1 VSVQRFIDRLTWS
14 NLSISG
20 KVRAIFAGLMVVIGL
35 ITLAAFVVVG
45 AIRSQLQQTV
55 STAVEMREL
64 TQDMRLAVETME
76 GLESRMAD
84 AISQPGF
91 VRDVPQIAAD
101 HAALADSVLEN
112 SDRVSQLS
120 EDLSAR
126 ASVAGIEAERKD
138 LGLYIAILQ
147 DSFTLIYKE
156 AQNLAAPETGA
167 TAIFGVQGDQLE
179 ALTLQQGNT
188 DLIGQ
193 MILLR
198 SLERSLNTRGDFQ
211 DLMAFHEAADAYLQ
225 IYQGSIPAA
234 QQVDEIPAALETYRQ
249 QADTV
254 KELFD
259 ELEQSRAGY
268 ARLLN
273 DSRNSVG
280 RMNTIA
286 QGQAEEAV
294 RVVERILAGA
304 RIGILIWSAL
314 VLFIGLL
321 LAVLFIRYARRTV
334 DDLLSTAGHLV
345 EGDFQARAT
354 TSSHDEF
361 GQLAASLNSL
371 GEELNGLVTGLEQR
385 VGERTR
391 DLSITAE
398 IGRAIVK
405 QQRPRDLMNEVVE
418 LIRRRF
424 DFYHAQVF
432 LVDDDGRNAKLAAST
447 GSVGRELLAR
457 QHALPVGSQSVIG
470 QVTAQSEP
478 VIALDTDT
486 SNVHR
491 RNELLPD
498 TRSEMA
504 LPMRIGDRVVGALD
518 VQSVAPNAF
527 DEEDVAVFQI
537 IADDLAIAWENAKL
551 YIQLEEAMQ
560 RIQYLERQM
569 TADAWQDFRL
579 SRKDAPLSYQLGGDR
594 IEPRGGSTPEPMQHA
609 IQMGSVITEDEGSD
623 EINLAIPIRVRG
635 EVIGAFGFGG
645 EALRG
650 LSEDDVSLVTAV
662 VDRVG
667 LTLEN
672 LRLIEQTA
680 RRAEHEQIINEITA
694 KIVGSTDV
702 NHILQTTVQ
711 ELGRVLKAPQTSVQ
725 LVQENMGNNNE

>member
-1 VSVQRFIDRLTWS
+1 VQRLFDRFTWS

-20 KVRAIFAGLMVVIGL
+20 KVRAIFAGQMVVIGL
-35 ITLAAFVVVG
+35 ITLAAFVIIG
-45 AIRSQLQQTV
+45 AIRTQLQQTV

-64 TQDMRLAVETME
+64 TQDMRLAVERME
-76 GLESRMAD
+76 SLEARLAD
-84 AISQPGF
+84 AVSQPNF
-91 VRDVPQIAAD
+91 AQVAPQIAED

-112 SDRVSQLS
+112 AERVSQISDGLS
-120 EDLSAR
+120 DR
-126 ASVAGIEAERKD
+126 ASVYGIKLERES
-138 LGLYIAILQ
+138 LEGYIPSLE
-147 DSFTLIYKE
+147 DSFTLTLTRAE
-156 AQNLAAPETGA
+156 DLASPETGA
-167 TAIFGVQGDQLE
+167 AAAFTAGGDRLE
-179 ALTLQQGNT
+179 ALTLSQGNT

-198 SLERSLNTRGDFQ
+198 SLERSLNARGNAQ
-211 DLMAFHEAADAYLQ
+211 DLEQFQEAADAYLQ
-225 IYQGSIPAA
+225 IYQESIPAV
-234 QQVDEIPAALETYRQ
+234 QRIDQIPVSVETYRQ
-249 QADTV
+249 QADEV
-254 KELFD
+254 VQLFAGVVR
-259 ELEQSRAGY
+259 SRQTYAGF
-268 ARLLN
+268 LN
-273 DSRNSVG
+273 YSRNSVG
-280 RMNTIA
+280 RMNTIG
-286 QGQAEEAV
+286 QGQAQSAV
-294 RVVERILAGA
+294 QTVERTLAGA
-304 RIGILIWSAL
+304 RVGILIWSGL
-314 VLFIGLL
+314 VFVIGLL
-321 LAVLFIRYARRTV
+321 LAVLFVRYAKRTV

-345 EGDFQARAT
+345 EGDFQTRAVT
-354 TSSHDEF
+354 ASQDEF
-361 GQLAASLNSL
+361 GQLATGLNTL
-371 GEELNGLVTGLEQR
+371 GEELDGLVTGLEQR

-398 IGRAIVK
+398 IGRVIVK
-405 QQRPRDLMNEVVE
+405 QQRPRELMNEVVE
-418 LIRRRF
+418 LIRQRF

-470 QVTAQSEP
+470 QVTANSEP

-486 SNVHR
+486 SAVHR

-518 VQSVAPNAF
+518 VQSVAPDAF

-537 IADDLAIAWENAKL
+537 IADDLAIAWDNAKL

-560 RIQYLERQM
+560 RVQYLERQM

-579 SRKDAPLSYQLGGDR
+579 SRKDAPLSFRLGEDR
-594 IEPRGGSTPEPMQHA
+594 IEPHGGSTPEPMQHA
-609 IQMGSVITEDEGSD
+609 IQMGSIITEQEGSD

-645 EALRG
+645 EALQS

-672 LRLIEQTA
+672 LRLIEQTS